1 MNQEIINDI
10 VGKGLTELVKINRE
24 TKKFSEL
31 LSKHNPYEISI
42 FCNTPEDIVGFVTSS
57 HKQKSKQTIMGY
69 LLESIAVKICKITL
83 NGYKS
88 KQACTDLEWISE
100 GKKHYRGWKSS
111 PNWCNADQKSRVV
124 HKKSEMEKDNDFGS
138 FKVMTSYGKTT
149 KNQTNNRFIQLSGQD
164 AWEEISGDTE
174 MYNKVMMGILSYKQ
188 EIYQT
193 IENIYLSDIKMSI
206 EWVTNNFTNED
217 GTINFIKI
225 NKYVSGGIKG

>member
-1 MNQEIINDI
+1 MTKQKFKNNYNFAI
-10 VGKGLTELVKINRE
+10 LSKI
-24 TKKFSEL
+24 L
-31 LSKHNPYEISI
+31 LSALVLALTACCH
-42 FCNTPEDIVGFVTSS
+42 TP
-57 HKQKSKQTIMGY
+57 
-69 LLESIAVKICKITL
+69 
-83 NGYKS
+83 
-88 KQACTDLEWISE
+88 
-100 GKKHYRGWKSS
+100 
-111 PNWCNADQKSRVV
+111 
-124 HKKSEMEKDNDFGS
+124 KKSEMEKDNDFGS

-193 IENIYLSDIKMSI
+193 IENIYLSDVKMSI